1 MNCTIDFLVSGDAIS
16 EPNWRVTQSISGD
29 EEKKLKNCQK
39 SNHESMVSF
48 KNSFNRQ
55 KQSWRQHFYQD
66 EYDFKI
72 KIFYDSSSLMDL
84 NQQLKFDE
92 NE

>member
-1 MNCTIDFLVSGDAIS
+1 
-16 EPNWRVTQSISGD
+16 
-29 EEKKLKNCQK
+29 
-39 SNHESMVSF
+39 MVSF

>member
-1 MNCTIDFLVSGDAIS
+1 MQFQSLIEELSSQLV
-16 EPNWRVTQSISGD
+16 EMKK
-29 EEKKLKNCQK
+29 KKLKNCQK

-55 KQSWRQHFYQD
+55 KQSWRQYFYQD

>member
-1 MNCTIDFLVSGDAIS
+1 
-16 EPNWRVTQSISGD
+16 
-29 EEKKLKNCQK
+29 
-39 SNHESMVSF
+39 MVSF

-72 KIFYDSSSLMDL
+72 KFFYDSSSLMDL

>member
-1 MNCTIDFLVSGDAIS
+1 MQFQSLIEELPSQLV
-16 EPNWRVTQSISGD
+16 EMKK
-29 EEKKLKNCQK
+29 KKLKNCQK

-72 KIFYDSSSLMDL
+72 KFFYDSSSLMDL